1 MSSTVSRGAGLL
13 GACLPL
19 LPGPWD
25 LLPGLVFLSV
35 VRWGEK
41 GTPPAPPWSLPFEGG
56 ESTVNPE
63 LGLMASGCFVGAR
76 QGSSASFAPSD
87 IGP

>member
-1 MSSTVSRGAGLL
+1 MGRGAGLL

-19 LPGPWD
+19 LPGSQD

-41 GTPPAPPWSLPFEGG
+41 GPPPPPSLPFEGW
-56 ESTVNPE
+56 ESTVSPE
-63 LGLMASGCFVGAR
+63 LGLMASGCFVGAK
-76 QGSSASFAPSD
+76 QGSSASFGPSD
-87 IGP
+87 ICP